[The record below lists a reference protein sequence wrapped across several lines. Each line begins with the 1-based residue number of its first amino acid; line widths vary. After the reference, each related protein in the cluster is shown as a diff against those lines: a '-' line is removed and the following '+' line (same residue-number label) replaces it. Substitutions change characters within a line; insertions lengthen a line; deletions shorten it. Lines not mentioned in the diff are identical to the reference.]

1 MKAGKARSECDLG
14 VNCGDGN
21 SGSSTSRQFD
31 LKEAQLLFPEADE
44 HSATYPENT
53 VSKAGPQKGI
63 QDAESIS
70 DEEVW
75 LIIRYLDPDV
85 RRNIG
90 DATPF
95 VALVVV
101 ILTICVVWYSLHLRG
116 L

>member
-44 HSATYPENT
+44 HSPNYPDNT
-53 VSKAGPQKGI
+53 VSKAGPRKGI
-63 QDAESIS
+63 QVAESIS

-90 DATPF
+90 ATPF
-95 VALVVV
+95 VALFVV
-101 ILTICVVWYSLHLRG
+101 ILTICVVWYLLHLRG